1 VATNISDMLV
11 PGIAAGAPEVQ
22 SRRDAS
28 CEVAVFEGA
37 DAIEHAASAWQAI
50 EDAGGVNSPFQS
62 LAVARAAAPAHIANG
77 EMPRI
82 VTVRD
87 GKRPMAV
94 FPTVVGHW
102 LGIPS
107 IRFLGEPFVQYG
119 DVIARPD
126 AKATHL
132 HAALAAA
139 ADERVASVAFF
150 RRVRIDAVIA
160 PILAHRAAVVTDD
173 GAPIVDLQDG
183 AKLKSHHARELRRLR
198 RRLSEQ
204 GDLVFEVVRGAATRE
219 ILHET
224 LQFKRDWLIERG
236 LPSALFGNRHWERVI
251 LDLAGAR
258 CGATEMMVARVL
270 VGGMTAATEIGFVDR
285 DTWFAY
291 MGALS
296 PDIARFGPGHI
307 LMDELMAWCRARGLK
322 AYDLLPPIQPYKLAL
337 ASRAIPARDYALALG
352 LAGFAAI
359 LAARAVPTGKRM
371 AAAAPLS
378 WRRWIVR
385 RHLGAAAP
393 LDGISQS
400 PPGA

>member
-1 VATNISDMLV
+1 MATNISDMLV

-270 VGGMTAATEIGFVDR
+270 VGGTTAATEIGFVDH

>member
-1 VATNISDMLV
+1 VATNISDVLV
-11 PGIAAGAPEVQ
+11 PGIAAGVPEVQ

-37 DAIEHAASAWQAI
+37 DAIEHAASAWKAI

-62 LAVARAAAPAHIANG
+62 LAVARAAVPAHIANG

-126 AKATHL
+126 AKAAHL

-139 ADERVASVAFF
+139 ADERIASVAFF
-150 RRVRIDAVIA
+150 RRVRVDAVIA
-160 PILAHRAAVVTDD
+160 PILARRAAVVTDD

-204 GDLVFEVVRGAATRE
+204 GDLVFEVLSGAATRE
-219 ILHET
+219 ILQET
-224 LQFKRDWLIERG
+224 LQFKRTWLIERG
-236 LPSALFGNRHWERVI
+236 LPSSLFGNPHWERVI

-258 CGATEMMVARVL
+258 CGATEMMVARVV
-270 VGGMTAATEIGFVDR
+270 VGGTTAATEIGFVDR

-291 MGALS
+291 MGALA

-337 ASRAIPARDYALALG
+337 TSRTVTARDYALALG
-352 LAGFAAI
+352 LAGFPAI
-359 LAARAVPTGKRM
+359 LAARVVPAGKRI

-385 RHLGAAAP
+385 RHLRAAT
-393 LDGISQS
+393 
-400 PPGA
+400 

>member
-1 VATNISDMLV
+1 
-11 PGIAAGAPEVQ
+11 
-22 SRRDAS
+22 
-28 CEVAVFEGA
+28 VAVFEGA
-37 DAIEHAASAWQAI
+37 DAIEHAASAWKAI

-62 LAVARAAAPAHIANG
+62 LAVARAAVPAHLANG

-87 GKRPMAV
+87 GHRPMAIY
-94 FPTVVGHW
+94 PTVVGHW

-119 DVIARPD
+119 DVIARPE
-126 AKATHL
+126 ANAAHL
-132 HAALAAA
+132 EAALAAA
-139 ADERVASVAFF
+139 ADERIASVAFF
-150 RRVRIDAVIA
+150 RRVRIDAAIA
-160 PILAHRAAVVTDD
+160 PILVRRAAVVTDD
-173 GAPIVDLQDG
+173 GAPIVDLRDG
-183 AKLKSHHARELRRLR
+183 ARLKSHHARELRRLR

-204 GDLVFEVVRGAATRE
+204 GDVVFEVLSGAATRE

-224 LQFKRDWLIERG
+224 LQFKRAWLIERG
-236 LPSALFGNRHWERVI
+236 LPSTLFGNPHWERVI

-258 CGATEMMVARVL
+258 CGATEMMVARVV
-270 VGGMTAATEIGFVDR
+270 VGGTTAATEIGFVDR

-291 MGALS
+291 MGALA
-296 PDIARFGPGHI
+296 PDVARFGPGHI

-337 ASRAIPARDYALALG
+337 TSRTIPVRDYALALG
-352 LAGFAAI
+352 LAGFPAI
-359 LAARAVPTGKRM
+359 LAARVVPIGKRV

-385 RHLGAAAP
+385 RHLRATT
-393 LDGISQS
+393 
-400 PPGA
+400 

>member
-1 VATNISDMLV
+1 MATNISDMLV

-160 PILAHRAAVVTDD
+160 PILARRAAVVTDD

-270 VGGMTAATEIGFVDR
+270 VGGTTAATEIGFVDR